1 MKPTQPAPLL
11 IVIASFDANGNGK
24 NDYDP
29 AHPELLNDKTSP
41 IYGEQWALTTPE
53 DCYETFF
60 GETGYSMMNYYKEM
74 TNNKFWFYPV
84 HIDHPHKEN
93 AP

>member
-60 GETGYSMMNYYKEM
+60 GETGYSMMNYYNHATHLGQNLPQM
-74 TNNKFWFYPV
+74 T
-84 HIDHPHKEN
+84 
-93 AP
+93 